1 MLRLTLCMALAMAL
15 WGCAGAP
22 PLTDAEQARLNTLLP
37 TDALLLGEQ
46 HDAPEHHRLERQVV
60 EHLAARHALA
70 AVALEMAE
78 QGHATTGLPPG
89 ASEAVVR
96 QALAWND
103 RGWPWATYGPV
114 VMSAVRAGVPVL
126 GANWPAARGREA
138 MRDATLDARLPP
150 AAFARQRQRIA
161 DAHCQLLPESQLTPM
176 TRVQIARDRAMAQ
189 TVVAALQPGRTV
201 LLIAG
206 GGHVDRTLGVPWHLP
221 PDIQSKVVLALAGQ
235 AQTATDSEAFEAGT
249 LAPGDLLW
257 RTPARPPRDHCAEL
271 QLFKTA
277 RPAAGP

>member
-1 MLRLTLCMALAMAL
+1 MVLALAL
-15 WGCAGAP
+15 WGCASAP

-46 HDAPEHHRLERQVV
+46 HDAPEHHRLERQTV

-78 QGHATTGLPPG
+78 QGHATTGLPPT
-89 ASEAVVR
+89 ASEAAVR

-114 VMSAVRAGVPVL
+114 VMSAVRAGIPVL
-126 GANWPAARGREA
+126 GANWPAARVREA
-138 MRDATLDARLPP
+138 MADATLDARLPP

-189 TVVAALQPGRTV
+189 TVADAQQPGRTV

-206 GGHVDRTLGVPWHLP
+206 GGHVDRALGVPWHLP
-221 PDIQSKVVLALAGQ
+221 QNIQSKVLLALSGQ
-235 AQTATDSEAFEAGT
+235 AQAATDSEAIDTDT
-249 LAPGDLLW
+249 LAPGDVLW

-271 QLFKTA
+271 KHFKAT
-277 RPAAGP
+277 RPANP